1 MKYAAKKLGMMLLTM
16 LIVSFLAFLAFQ
28 VITGDP
34 TNTLLGSEATPE
46 RVEALREQL
55 GLNRPF
61 FVRYFDWII
70 HFVQGDFGMSYSYN
84 MPVAE
89 MLSGK
94 MQITALLTAIA
105 FVLITVISIPL
116 GILCASRGG
125 WLDRTLSTAGQVVMS
140 IPPFFT
146 GIMLT
151 YLFGIVLRWFSPG
164 GFIDPTA
171 DFWGSVQYLI
181 FPAISIA
188 LPRIAMTVKMLRSGI
203 LEEMHKDYVR
213 TAYSRGLDRRT
224 VLYRH
229 VLRNAVVPTVA
240 FLAMTIADTVAGSVV
255 VEQVF
260 AIPGLGRLLLNSIS
274 NRDYPVVQA
283 IIVLM
288 AFWVVLVNFIADII
302 NQRLDPRLRLQ

>member
-34 TNTLLGSEATPE
+34 TATLLGSEATPE
-46 RVEALREQL
+46 RVEALREEL

-61 FVRYFDWII
+61 LVRYGEWVINFI
-70 HFVQGDFGMSYSYN
+70 QGDFGTSYNYN

-94 MQITALLTAIA
+94 IQITALLSAIA

-146 GIMLT
+146 GIILT
-151 YLFGIVLRWFSPG
+151 YIFGIVLHWFAPG
-164 GFIDPTA
+164 GFIDPSA
-171 DFWGSVQYLI
+171 DPWGCLQYLI
-181 FPAISIA
+181 FPAVSIA

-213 TAYSRGLDRRT
+213 TAYSRGLDHHAT
-224 VLYRH
+224 LYRH

-240 FLAMTIADTVAGSVV
+240 FLAMTIADIVAGSVV

-288 AFWVVLVNFIADII
+288 AFWVVLVNFLADII